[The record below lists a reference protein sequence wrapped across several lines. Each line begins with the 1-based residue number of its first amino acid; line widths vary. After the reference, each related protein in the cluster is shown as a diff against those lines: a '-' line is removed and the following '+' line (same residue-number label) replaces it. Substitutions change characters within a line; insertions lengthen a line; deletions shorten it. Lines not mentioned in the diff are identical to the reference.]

1 MKSLI
6 KYTSYFLFALFCFV
20 YFLPKESIYY
30 EIEKYL
36 KTENTIISNETIKEE
51 ALGIDI
57 SDNSLYFEEIK
68 IADIKN
74 IEFST
79 YIYATNLEIKEITL
93 AKNLGIYAPL
103 KIEKIDLS
111 YNLLDFDNLDKI
123 DLSAKGEF
131 GVIDGQIDFINKVI
145 NISLEASKMMK
156 EKTILLNN
164 MKKGE
169 NEKYTYEYKF

>member
-6 KYTSYFLFALFCFV
+6 RYSSYFLFALFCFV

-30 EIEKYL
+30 EIEKHL
-36 KTENTIISNETIKEE
+36 KTENTIISNETVKEK

-57 SDNSLYFEEIK
+57 SDGSLYFEEIK

-74 IEFST
+74 IEFET
-79 YIYATNLEIKEITL
+79 YIYSTNLEIKEITL

-103 KIEKIDLS
+103 KIEKIDLK
-111 YNLLDFDNLDKI
+111 YNFLDFDKLDKI
-123 DLSAKGEF
+123 DLSAEGEF

-145 NISLEASKMMK
+145 NISLEPSKMMK

>member
-6 KYTSYFLFALFCFV
+6 RYTSYFLFVLFCFV

-36 KTENTIISNETIKEE
+36 KTENTIISNETVKEK
-51 ALGIDI
+51 ALGINI
-57 SDNSLYFEEIK
+57 SDGSLYFEEIK

-74 IEFST
+74 IEFET
-79 YIYATNLEIKEITL
+79 YIYSTNLEIKEVTL
-93 AKNLGIYAPL
+93 AKNLGIYVPL
-103 KIEKIDLS
+103 KIEKINLR
-111 YNLLDFDNLDKI
+111 YNFLDFDKLDKI
-123 DLSAKGEF
+123 DISAEGEF
-131 GVIDGQIDFINKVI
+131 GVIDGQVDLINKVI
-145 NISLEASKMMK
+145 NISLEPSKMMK